1 MAADPIGEVI
11 VEISSYT
18 TRSSASAQVFPDTT
32 SPSNLDIT
40 STNWECGE
48 LNPQDAWLPITESRS
63 GNTYYATF
71 HLLSSGIGTQALLL
85 PLAFATLGWPWGI
98 ICFSLAFVWQIY
110 TKWLLVHLHESEN
123 GFRNSRYLHLAV
135 TAFGKKLGMILA
147 MFPVIYQSNGTCA
160 QLIIV
165 GGGTLKLFFR
175 TVCEDGATCHP
186 LTGTECFLLFTCMAV
201 VLAQFP
207 NLNSVAR
214 LSLIGA
220 VASVVYC
227 TTVWTLSV
235 GKGRDHDYTSYDPPA
250 MESTMDIFGGK
261 LNAVGIIFLTF
272 RGHNVILE
280 IQGTLPSNP
289 RYPIHKRMWRGVTIA
304 YALIAVCFLPLAIGG
319 FWAFGNKVPTSYRG
333 VLILVSQFHGH
344 KNTSNFVLGSFCMLV
359 VIHCLSTF
367 QIYGMVAFD
376 SLESKYTIRKNKPCP
391 RWLRVALRI
400 FSGGVE
406 FFIAVALPFLGSLAP
421 LIGGLTL
428 PLAYAYPCFM
438 WISIK
443 KPKQKGAVWW
453 INIGLGCLGLAL
465 SVILV
470 VAAAWNLADKG
481 LNANFFKP

>member
-1 MAADPIGEVI
+1 MAADPIGGVI
-11 VEISSYT
+11 VEITTYT

-40 STNWECGE
+40 STNWEGSE
-48 LNPQDAWLPITESRS
+48 LNPQDAWLPVTESRN

-71 HLLSSGIGTQALLL
+71 HLLCSGIGTQALVL
-85 PLAFATLGWPWGI
+85 PLAFATLGWAWGI

-110 TKWLLVHLHESEN
+110 TKWLLVHLHESDN

-147 MFPVIYQSNGTCA
+147 MFPVIYQSNGACA

-165 GGGTLKLFFR
+165 GGGTLKLFFK

-220 VASVVYC
+220 IASVVYC

-235 GKGRDHDYTSYDPPA
+235 GKGRDHDYRSYDPPA
-250 MESTMDIFGGK
+250 MESTIDIFGGK
-261 LNAVGIIFLTF
+261 LNAVGIIFLAF

-289 RYPIHKRMWRGVTIA
+289 KYPIHERMWRGVTIA
-304 YALIAVCFLPLAIGG
+304 CALIAVCFLPLAIGG

-344 KNTSNFVLGSFCMLV
+344 KNTSKFVLGSFCMLV

-376 SLESKYTIRKNKPCP
+376 NLESKYTIRKNKPCP

-400 FSGGVE
+400 FFGGVE

-481 LNANFFKP
+481 LNTNFFKP